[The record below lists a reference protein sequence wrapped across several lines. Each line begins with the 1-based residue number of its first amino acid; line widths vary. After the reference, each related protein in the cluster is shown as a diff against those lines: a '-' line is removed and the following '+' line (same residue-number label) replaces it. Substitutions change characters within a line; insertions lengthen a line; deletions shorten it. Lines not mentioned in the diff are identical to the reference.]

1 MTTQHQTSVLNSDV
15 NGSDFF
21 LKITVANL
29 RKALNTVACS
39 SSYLPILNMVKFDGA
54 TMTGT
59 DCDVRVKADIDVLE
73 VRGKALAPRSELSSL
88 TDNLRPEAIITLSSH
103 TKGIKADIDGGS
115 YILPNCDSA
124 EFPEFSFVATHS
136 YDNLPK
142 QFTKAIRFA
151 LGSVSHDD
159 ARFYLQG
166 VCIHKDLDG
175 TFLAVGS
182 NGHILSAHPLG
193 LDATNLFGS
202 IIPTEIAR
210 RICNLPVPQRVEI
223 SEDKKLAFYYSGLT
237 IHARLIDASYPDW
250 TRLPY
255 RITEAHKAVTVER
268 KPYLKRLLRMNA
280 VIKTSEDNTHIW
292 LTSQPDALELTG
304 TNREGFEATEILAV
318 GAGSADLSCKPRY
331 NAHYLIH
338 LAHSTQGQTI
348 TINIP
353 NDFEAAIIHG
363 EGDGF
368 HLLMPVNPKKAK
380 EDRKKK
386 QQREAGKGG
395 TA

>member
-1 MTTQHQTSVLNSDV
+1 MTNTTATNDTKCEADTE
-15 NGSDFF
+15 GFF
-21 LKITVANL
+21 LRITVANL

-39 SSYLPILNMVKFDGA
+39 SSYLPILNMVKFDEA
-54 TMTGT
+54 TITGT
-59 DCDVRVKADIDVLE
+59 NCDVRVTADMEILE

-88 TDNLRPEAIITLSSH
+88 TDNLHPETIITLKSH
-103 TKGIKADIDGGS
+103 HKGIEADIDGGS
-115 YILPNCDSA
+115 YVLPNCDLA
-124 EFPEFSFVATHS
+124 DFPEFPFVAAHS
-136 YDNLPK
+136 YESLPK

-166 VCIHKDLDG
+166 VCIHKDLEG

-193 LDATNLFGS
+193 IDAANLFGS

-210 RICNLPVPQRVEI
+210 RISNLPVPQRIEI
-223 SEDKKLAFYYSGLT
+223 SEDERMAFYYSGLT
-237 IHARLIDASYPDW
+237 IHARLIDAPYPDW

-255 RITEAHKAVTVER
+255 LITEAHKAVTVER
-268 KPYLKRLLRMNA
+268 KSFLKRLLRMNA

-292 LTSQPDALELTG
+292 LASQPDVLELTG
-304 TNREGFEATEILAV
+304 TNREGFEATELLAV
-318 GAGSADLSCKPRY
+318 SAGSADLSCKPRY

-380 EDRKKK
+380 EDREKKR
-386 QQREAGKGG
+386 QQESANGG
-395 TA
+395 AQ

>member
-1 MTTQHQTSVLNSDV
+1 MTNSTAV
-15 NGSDFF
+15 NDTKCETTAEGFF
-21 LKITVANL
+21 LRITVANL

-54 TMTGT
+54 TITGT
-59 DCDVRVKADIDVLE
+59 DCDVRVTADMEIVE

-88 TDNLRPEAIITLSSH
+88 TDDLRPEAIITLSSH
-103 TKGIKADIDGGS
+103 TKGIEAVIDDGS
-115 YILPNCDSA
+115 YILPNCDLA
-124 EFPEFSFVATHS
+124 EFPEFSFVAAHS

-166 VCIHKDLDG
+166 VCIHKDHEG

-193 LDATNLFGS
+193 IDLPDLFGS

-210 RICNLPVPQRVEI
+210 RIANLPAPLRIEF
-223 SEDKKLAFYYSGLT
+223 SEEKKMAFYYQGLT

-255 RITEAHKAVTVER
+255 HITEVHQAVTVER
-268 KPYLKRLLRMNA
+268 KLFLKKLLRMNA
-280 VIKTSEDNTHIW
+280 VITTSEDNTHVW
-292 LTSQPDALELTG
+292 LESQPDVLALTG
-304 TNREGFEATEILAV
+304 TNREGFEATELLAV
-318 GAGSADLSCKPRY
+318 SPASADLSCKPRY

-380 EDRKKK
+380 EDREKKK
-386 QQREAGKGG
+386 QQVAGKRGSQ
-395 TA
+395 

>member
-1 MTTQHQTSVLNSDV
+1 MTNPTTTNDTKCEATAES
-15 NGSDFF
+15 FF
-21 LKITVANL
+21 LRITVANL
-29 RKALNTVACS
+29 RKALNIAACS
-39 SSYLPILNMVKFDGA
+39 SSYLPVLNMVKFDGA
-54 TMTGT
+54 TITGT
-59 DCDVRVKADIDVLE
+59 DCDVRVTADME
-73 VRGKALAPRSELSSL
+73 VIEVQGKALAPRSELSSL
-88 TDNLRPEAIITLSSH
+88 TDNLRPETVITLKRH
-103 TKGIKADIDGGS
+103 AKGIEAEIDGGS
-115 YILPNCDSA
+115 YILPNCDPA
-124 EFPEFSFVATHS
+124 DFPEFPFVASHC

-166 VCIHKDLDG
+166 VCIHKDHEG
-175 TFLAVGS
+175 AFLAVGS

-193 LDATNLFGS
+193 IDLPDLFGS

-210 RICNLPVPQRVEI
+210 RIANLPAPLRIEF
-223 SEDKKLAFYYSGLT
+223 SEEKKMAFYYQGLT

-250 TRLPY
+250 TLLPY
-255 RITEAHKAVTVER
+255 RITEVHQALTVER
-268 KPYLKRLLRMNA
+268 KPFLKKLQRMNA
-280 VIKTSEDNTHIW
+280 VIMTSEDNTHIW
-292 LTSQPDALELTG
+292 LASQPEALELTG
-304 TNREGFEATEILAV
+304 TNREGFEATEILAA

-331 NAHYLIH
+331 NAHYLIR

-348 TINIP
+348 TMNIP

-386 QQREAGKGG
+386 QRQEAEKGG
-395 TA
+395 NQ

>member
-1 MTTQHQTSVLNSDV
+1 MTNPTATNDTKCEATAE
-15 NGSDFF
+15 GFF
-21 LKITVANL
+21 LRITVANL
-29 RKALNTVACS
+29 RKALNAVACS

-54 TMTGT
+54 TITGT
-59 DCDVRVKADIDVLE
+59 DCDVRVTADMEVIE

-88 TDNLRPEAIITLSSH
+88 ADNLRPETIITFKSH
-103 TKGIKADIDGGS
+103 AKGIEADIDGGS
-115 YILPNCDSA
+115 YILPNCDLA
-124 EFPEFSFVATHS
+124 DFPEFPFVASHY

-166 VCIHKDLDG
+166 VCIHKDHEG
-175 TFLAVGS
+175 AFLAVGS

-193 LDATNLFGS
+193 IDLPDLFGS

-210 RICNLPVPQRVEI
+210 RICSLPVPQRIEI

-237 IHARLIDASYPDW
+237 IHARLIDAPYPDW
-250 TRLPY
+250 TRLPH

-292 LTSQPDALELTG
+292 LTSQPNALELTG

-318 GAGSADLSCKPRY
+318 SAGSADLSCKPRY

-395 TA
+395 A

>member
-1 MTTQHQTSVLNSDV
+1 MTNQKDTNDLNSNIDG
-15 NGSDFF
+15 NNFF
-21 LKITVANL
+21 LKITVSGL
-29 RKALNTVACS
+29 RKALNTAACS

-54 TMTGT
+54 TITGT
-59 DCDVRVKADIDVLE
+59 DCDVRVTADME
-73 VRGKALAPRSELSSL
+73 VIEAHGKALAPRSELSSL
-88 TDNLRPEAIITLSSH
+88 TDNLRPEAIITLKSH
-103 TKGIKADIDGGS
+103 AKGVEADIDGGS
-115 YILPNCDSA
+115 YILPNCDLA
-124 EFPEFSFVATHS
+124 DFPEFSFVAAHC

-151 LGSVSHDD
+151 LGAVSNDD

-166 VCIHKDLDG
+166 VCIHKDIDG
-175 TFLAVGS
+175 AFLAVGS
-182 NGHILSAHPLG
+182 NGHILSAHPLSVE
-193 LDATNLFGS
+193 LPNLFGS

-210 RICNLPVPQRVEI
+210 RIANLPVPLRIEVSQ
-223 SEDKKLAFYYSGLT
+223 DKKMAFVYQGLT
-237 IHARLIDASYPDW
+237 IHARLIDAPYPDW

-255 RITEAHKAVTVER
+255 RITEAHRAVTVER
-268 KPYLKRLLRMNA
+268 KPLLKKLLRMNA
-280 VIKTSEDNTHIW
+280 VITTSEDNTHIW
-292 LTSQPDALELTG
+292 LTYQPDALELTG
-304 TNREGFEATEILAV
+304 TNREGIEATELLAV

-338 LAHSTQGQTI
+338 LAHSTQGQNI

-380 EDRKKK
+380 EDREKKK
-386 QQREAGKGG
+386 QQEAGKVD
-395 TA
+395 AR